1 RPRTPVSSGAGNSLA
16 GRIAVTDMNDDDSA
30 PTPDDEG
37 RTPRPDDD
45 RASTPREEHAG
56 SVPEEEDSALAPDA
70 DVRSHWLHAVP
81 YLGRTETRR
90 TRISAEAW
98 QDLVRQIAEHPA
110 VMGDTPVDEVRE
122 ALDDSDPWQPE
133 PAEPI
138 GWRTA
143 SPTLVLSWAAA
154 LGAVALLLIGI
165 IFFRPLPG
173 WYLLIGLA
181 VGIGGAVGLF
191 FHLPQHRSAEDGDG
205 SSV

>member
-1 RPRTPVSSGAGNSLA
+1 
-16 GRIAVTDMNDDDSA
+16 MNDEGTDS
-30 PTPDDEG
+30 TPDDEG
-37 RTPRPDDD
+37 REDWRRDVPDPERIGHD
-45 RASTPREEHAG
+45 RS
-56 SVPEEEDSALAPDA
+56 
-70 DVRSHWLHAVP
+70 
-81 YLGRTETRR
+81 
-90 TRISAEAW
+90 RISDEDW
-98 QDLVRQIAEHPA
+98 DDLVRQIAEPSAATGDIPA
-110 VMGDTPVDEVRE
+110 EDVRDALEDTEHWER
-122 ALDDSDPWQPE
+122 E

-154 LGAVALLLIGI
+154 LGAVVLLLIGV

-191 FHLPQHRSAEDGDG
+191 FQLPSHRSADDGDG

>member
-1 RPRTPVSSGAGNSLA
+1 
-16 GRIAVTDMNDDDSA
+16 MNDDGTAS
-30 PTPDDEG
+30 TPDDEG
-37 RTPRPDDD
+37 REDWRGEVPDPERIGHD
-45 RASTPREEHAG
+45 RS
-56 SVPEEEDSALAPDA
+56 
-70 DVRSHWLHAVP
+70 
-81 YLGRTETRR
+81 
-90 TRISAEAW
+90 RISDEDW
-98 QDLVRQIAEHPA
+98 DDLVRQIAEPSATTGDMPA
-110 VMGDTPVDEVRE
+110 EDVRDALEDTEHWE
-122 ALDDSDPWQPE
+122 PE

-154 LGAVALLLIGI
+154 LGAVVLLLIGV

-191 FHLPQHRSAEDGDG
+191 FHLPSHRSADGGDG

>member
-1 RPRTPVSSGAGNSLA
+1 VPRTPASSGTGNSL
-16 GRIAVTDMNDDDSA
+16 GERIAVTDMNDDDSA

-45 RASTPREEHAG
+45 GVSTPGEEHSG
-56 SVPEEEDSALAPDA
+56 SVPDEAGSASAPDA
-70 DVRSHWLHAVP
+70 DDRADWRHDVPDPERS
-81 YLGRTETRR
+81 ETDRS
-90 TRISAEAW
+90 RIRAEEW
-98 QDLVRQIAEHPA
+98 QDLVRQIAEPPA
-110 VMGDTPVDEVRE
+110 GTGDMPVDEVRA
-122 ALDDSDPWQPE
+122 ALDASAHWQPE

-138 GWRTA
+138 GWRPA

-154 LGAVALLLIGI
+154 LGAVALLLIVI

-191 FHLPQHRSAEDGDG
+191 FHLPQQRSAEDGDG

>member
-1 RPRTPVSSGAGNSLA
+1 
-16 GRIAVTDMNDDDSA
+16 MNDDGSA
-30 PTPDDEG
+30 STPDDEG
-37 RTPRPDDD
+37 RDDWRRDVPDPERIRHD
-45 RASTPREEHAG
+45 RS
-56 SVPEEEDSALAPDA
+56 
-70 DVRSHWLHAVP
+70 
-81 YLGRTETRR
+81 
-90 TRISAEAW
+90 RISDEEW
-98 QDLVRQIAEHPA
+98 DDLVRQITEPSASGGDMPAE
-110 VMGDTPVDEVRE
+110 DVRE
-122 ALDDSDPWQPE
+122 ALEDAEHWEPE

-154 LGAVALLLIGI
+154 LGAVVLLLIGA

-191 FHLPQHRSAEDGDG
+191 FHLPSHRSADDGDG

>member
-1 RPRTPVSSGAGNSLA
+1 
-16 GRIAVTDMNDDDSA
+16 MNDDGSA
-30 PTPDDEG
+30 STPDDEG
-37 RTPRPDDD
+37 REDWRRDVPDPERIGQD
-45 RASTPREEHAG
+45 RS
-56 SVPEEEDSALAPDA
+56 
-70 DVRSHWLHAVP
+70 
-81 YLGRTETRR
+81 
-90 TRISAEAW
+90 RISDEEW
-98 QDLVRQIAEHPA
+98 DDLVRQIAEPSA
-110 VMGDTPVDEVRE
+110 TMGDMPAEDVRD
-122 ALDDSDPWQPE
+122 ALEDAEHWEPE

-154 LGAVALLLIGI
+154 LSAVLLLLIGI

-191 FHLPQHRSAEDGDG
+191 FHLPSHRSPDDGDG

>member
-1 RPRTPVSSGAGNSLA
+1 MTTAPRLRMTRAGPRIRTTMAPRPRAKST
-16 GRIAVTDMNDDDSA
+16 AVRSRMRRSPPRRRM
-30 PTPDDEG
+30 PTTA
-37 RTPRPDDD
+37 RTGTTTVPTRNGPRPTA
-45 RASTPREEHAG
+45 RASAM
-56 SVPEEEDSALAPDA
+56 
-70 DVRSHWLHAVP
+70 RS
-81 YLGRTETRR
+81 GR
-90 TRISAEAW
+90 
-98 QDLVRQIAEHPA
+98 
-110 VMGDTPVDEVRE
+110 PVDEVRE
-122 ALDDSDPWQPE
+122 ALDDSDHWQPE

-191 FHLPQHRSAEDGDG
+191 FHLPQ
-205 SSV
+205 

>member
-1 RPRTPVSSGAGNSLA
+1 
-16 GRIAVTDMNDDDSA
+16 MNDDGSA
-30 PTPDDEG
+30 STPDDEG
-37 RTPRPDDD
+37 RDDWRRDVPDPERIRHD
-45 RASTPREEHAG
+45 RS
-56 SVPEEEDSALAPDA
+56 
-70 DVRSHWLHAVP
+70 
-81 YLGRTETRR
+81 
-90 TRISAEAW
+90 RISDEEW
-98 QDLVRQIAEHPA
+98 DDLVRQIAEPSASGGDMPA
-110 VMGDTPVDEVRE
+110 EDVRE
-122 ALDDSDPWQPE
+122 ALEDAEHWEPE

-154 LGAVALLLIGI
+154 LGAVVLLLIGA

-191 FHLPQHRSAEDGDG
+191 LHLPSHRSADDGDG

>member
-1 RPRTPVSSGAGNSLA
+1 M
-16 GRIAVTDMNDDDSA
+16 TDMNDDDSA

-37 RTPRPDDD
+37 RSPRPDDD
-45 RASTPREEHAG
+45 GASTPGEEHSG
-56 SVPEEEDSALAPDA
+56 SVPDEEVSASAPDA
-70 DVRSHWLHAVP
+70 DDRGDWRHDVPDPERIETDRS
-81 YLGRTETRR
+81 
-90 TRISAEAW
+90 RISDEEW
-98 QDLVRQIAEHPA
+98 QDLVRQIAEPSA
-110 VMGDTPVDEVRE
+110 VMGDMPVDEVRE
-122 ALDDSDPWQPE
+122 ALDDSDHWQPE

-154 LGAVALLLIGI
+154 LGAVVLLLIGI
-165 IFFRPLPG
+165 VFFRPLPG